1 VGEVMTFR
9 IDSVHWRCQDAPK
22 PVVGCSVQWRSG
34 AAAAYTIIPMGMLRS
49 LLREGSLKYRSLKE
63 VVMGRIGWF
72 DSESNELKFSEYLEK
87 MESWQKA
94 LADGVVQPDEV
105 RGQAEKVSEMLRA
118 LEPKL
123 SDELHEELTQILYE
137 WAVLQAMD
145 RLVELTEA
153 EREV

>member
-1 VGEVMTFR
+1 
-9 IDSVHWRCQDAPK
+9 
-22 PVVGCSVQWRSG
+22 
-34 AAAAYTIIPMGMLRS
+34 
-49 LLREGSLKYRSLKE
+49 
-63 VVMGRIGWF
+63 MGRTGWF

-105 RGQAEKVSEMLRA
+105 RGQAEKVSEMLRT